1 MYEDTLIINNIRY
14 SVNDLDNLPD
24 DVHPKKFCTK
34 SNDTT
39 EVFGGILS
47 EHSTLSNWS
56 PSQIEYN
63 SNVYVNL
70 EQAYMHIKALEN
82 GDNVAARKIRYTKDP
97 QEIKRIG
104 SKLAVY
110 NNEKWNTIRHGVMHD
125 LVKAKFMQNEE
136 MARELIQTGNRKL
149 GEIGKESD
157 YANGVPFTHPN
168 VLDPTVW
175 TAASELGKTLEAV
188 RHELQP

>member
-1 MYEDTLIINNIRY
+1 M
-14 SVNDLDNLPD
+14 DNLPD
-24 DVHPKKFCTK
+24 DVHPEKFCTK

-63 SNVYVNL
+63 SNLYVNL
-70 EQAYMHIKALEN
+70 QQAYMHIKALEN
-82 GDNVAARKIRYTKDP
+82 GDNAAARKIRYTKDLR
-97 QEIKRIG
+97 EIKRIG

-125 LVKAKFMQNEE
+125 LVNAKFMQNEE
-136 MARELIQTGNRKL
+136 MARELIQTEIRKF
-149 GEIGKESD
+149 GETGKGSD
-157 YANGVPFTHPN
+157 YVIGVPFSHPN
-168 VLDPTVW
+168 VLDPIV
-175 TAASELGKTLEAV
+175 
-188 RHELQP
+188 

>member
-1 MYEDTLIINNIRY
+1 MQKYEKKVYMYEDTLIINNIRY

-24 DVHPKKFCTK
+24 DVHLKKFCTK

-97 QEIKRIG
+97 GEIKRIG
-104 SKLAVY
+104 SMLAVY
-110 NNEKWNTIRHGVMHD
+110 NIVSLSHPQLSLYGSAHHISPIR
-125 LVKAKFMQNEE
+125 
-136 MARELIQTGNRKL
+136 
-149 GEIGKESD
+149 
-157 YANGVPFTHPN
+157 
-168 VLDPTVW
+168 VW
-175 TAASELGKTLEAV
+175 RRTLNCMV
-188 RHELQP
+188 GLYSYQCLQIVH